1 VEGEGSCN
9 DGTRDGHWSES
20 VMGNE
25 LMTGFL
31 NNSSNPLSAI
41 TSASLR
47 DLGYVVN
54 DVPSDPYTVPS
65 VSAALRTGAAADRV
79 HELHVPVPIIVT
91 DPQEGDAIVLA
102 IATRLA
108 QCGGGC

>member
-1 VEGEGSCN
+1 
-9 DGTRDGHWSES
+9 
-20 VMGNE
+20 MGNE

-31 NNSSNPLSAI
+31 NATSNPLSAI

-91 DPQEGDAIVLA
+91 DAQGRT
-102 IATRLA
+102 TRVIDR
-108 QCGGGC
+108 